1 MKKLTQAQEKALA
14 KIIDYIKF
22 AKKFN
27 NFKDYYIAEQLRGLE
42 TRFDYQELVKH
53 YTQRYEQDEAYY
65 TEHYK
70 HYWLDALNNIALTS
84 RVSSSTLKALENLGY
99 IEIINDGRNFVD
111 TIKLLRTDLLEEVR
125 A

>member
-1 MKKLTQAQEKALA
+1 MKKLTQTQEKALT

-27 NFKDYYIAEQLRGLE
+27 NFKDYHIAKELKGSE
-42 TRFDYQELVKH
+42 TRFDYPELVKY

-70 HYWLDALNNIALTS
+70 HYWLDALNNIALTMN
-84 RVSSSTLKALENLGY
+84 VSSATLRVLENLGY

-111 TIKLLRTDLLEEVR
+111 TVKLLRTDLLEG
-125 A
+125 